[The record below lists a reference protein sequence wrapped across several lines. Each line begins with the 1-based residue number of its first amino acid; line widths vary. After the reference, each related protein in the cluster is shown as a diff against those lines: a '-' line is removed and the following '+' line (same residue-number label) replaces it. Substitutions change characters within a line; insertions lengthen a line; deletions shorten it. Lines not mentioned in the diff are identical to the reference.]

1 MSAVCSAFVALF
13 FRLPPCTEA
22 ESGLLSTFMD
32 LFVDCV
38 SAAHNK
44 LRGEPLKD

>member
-1 MSAVCSAFVALF
+1 MSAVCIVRSS
-13 FRLPPCTEA
+13 PCTEA
-22 ESGLLSTFMD
+22 ESGLLGTFMD

-44 LRGEPLKD
+44 LRGEALKDEAV